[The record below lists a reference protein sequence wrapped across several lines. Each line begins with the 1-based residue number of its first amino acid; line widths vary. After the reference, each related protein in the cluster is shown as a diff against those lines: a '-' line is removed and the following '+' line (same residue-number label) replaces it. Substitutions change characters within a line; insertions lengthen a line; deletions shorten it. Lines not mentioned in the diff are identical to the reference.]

1 MSPGTPE
8 AAAASESATA
18 SGATSASESV
28 TASADPAVQEVE
40 RLLTTAVDKMGGQRR
55 DGQHEMAHAVA
66 HALSSGRHLLV
77 QAGTGTGKSLAY
89 LIPAITHAIDA
100 EKPVV
105 VATAT
110 LALQSQVVGRDVPRL
125 LKALE
130 DELPRPVDVTLL
142 KGRNNYACKYKLA
155 GGYPEDDDAGSLFD
169 ASLAD
174 ASAVDDGPTSPLGQ
188 EIMRIRKWAE
198 ESETGDRDELVPSVS
213 DKAWRQVSVSSL
225 ECLGTQHCPMAEECF
240 TERARGLAAES
251 DVVVT
256 NHAMLAFSAFEQ
268 LPVLPDFDVVIVD
281 EAHELQD
288 RVTNTYTRPLTHTAI
303 THAAQGAKKHL
314 KVASK
319 ALSDAAKAFEKSV
332 TNIPTG
338 LQPRGLTEAQRAA
351 VTQVFESAKVVMSD
365 SKREAGDAAPDG
377 GWQSA
382 RSAVAQIVELCER
395 LLNAGQGEEV
405 VWASRPGSF
414 EPGRGY
420 VVPDD
425 SEPASL
431 MVAPLSVAMQMR
443 DGLFE
448 DRTVVLTSAT
458 LAVGEAFEPVAGGL
472 GLMGPEAPEWDSVD
486 VGSPFEYE
494 KQGVLYVAQHL
505 PPPGRGVSEE
515 AIDEL
520 VDLIKASGGAALALF
535 SSRRAAEDAA
545 AACRERLD
553 VPILVQG
560 EASMTELVREFSADD
575 QTCLFGTMT
584 LWQGV
589 DVPGRHC
596 RLVVIDRIPF
606 PRPDDPLMT
615 ARTRDVNEHGGNG
628 FMSVSAHHAAIR
640 LAQGVGRLIR
650 STEDRGVAA
659 ILDSRMA
666 TRRYGAYL
674 RNALPPLW
682 TTTDRNTVLGAL
694 GRLREANK

>member
-18 SGATSASESV
+18 SGVTSASESA

-89 LIPAITHAIDA
+89 LIPAITHAIHA

-155 GGYPEDDDAGSLFD
+155 GGYPEDNDAGSLFD

-560 EASMTELVREFSADD
+560 EASMTELVREFSADE

-674 RNALPPLW
+674 RNVLPPLW

>member
-1 MSPGTPE
+1 
-8 AAAASESATA
+8 
-18 SGATSASESV
+18 
-28 TASADPAVQEVE
+28 
-40 RLLTTAVDKMGGQRR
+40 MGGQRR

-89 LIPAITHAIDA
+89 LIPAITHAIHA

-155 GGYPEDDDAGSLFD
+155 GGYPEDNDAGSLFD

-560 EASMTELVREFSADD
+560 EASMTELVREFSADE

-674 RNALPPLW
+674 RNVLPPLW

>member
-1 MSPGTPE
+1 MSQDVSAGSEREST
-8 AAAASESATA
+8 AASETDV
-18 SGATSASESV
+18 ASE
-28 TASADPAVQEVE
+28 ASTESGEPAVEEVE

-66 HALSSGRHLLV
+66 HALSTGTHLLV
-77 QAGTGTGKSLAY
+77 QAGTGTGKSMAY
-89 LIPAITHAIDA
+89 LIPAIRHAIEAD
-100 EKPVV
+100 KPVV

-142 KGRNNYACKYKLA
+142 KGRNNYACKYKLS
-155 GGYPEDDDAGSLFD
+155 GGYPEDEDAGSLFD

-174 ASAVDDGPTSPLGQ
+174 PNAAEDGPTSPLGQ

-198 ESETGDRDELVPSVS
+198 ESETGDRDELIPSVS
-213 DKAWRQVSVSSL
+213 DRAWRQASVSSL

-240 TERARGLAAES
+240 TERARALAAES

-332 TNIPTG
+332 TNIQTG

-351 VTQVFESAKVVMSD
+351 VMQVFESAKVVMAD

-377 GWQSA
+377 AWQSA
-382 RSAVAQIVELCER
+382 RSAVAQVVELAER
-395 LLNAGQGEEV
+395 LLNAGQGDEV
-405 VWASRPGSF
+405 VWAARPGSF

-443 DGLFE
+443 DGLFA

-458 LAVGEAFEPVAGGL
+458 LAVGEAFDPVAGGL
-472 GLMGPEAPEWDSVD
+472 GLMGPEAPKWDSVD

-505 PPPGRGVSEE
+505 PPPSRGVSEA

-560 EASMTELVREFSADD
+560 EASMTELVREFSADE

-674 RNALPPLW
+674 RSALPPLW

>member
-18 SGATSASESV
+18 SGATSASESA
-28 TASADPAVQEVE
+28 TASADTAVQEVE

-351 VTQVFESAKVVMSD
+351 VTQVFESVKVVMSD

-560 EASMTELVREFSADD
+560 EASMTELVREFSADE

-682 TTTDRNTVLGAL
+682 TTTDLNTVLGAL

>member
-1 MSPGTPE
+1 M
-8 AAAASESATA
+8 
-18 SGATSASESV
+18 
-28 TASADPAVQEVE
+28 
-40 RLLTTAVDKMGGQRR
+40 M
-55 DGQHEMAHAVA
+55 
-66 HALSSGRHLLV
+66 
-77 QAGTGTGKSLAY
+77 
-89 LIPAITHAIDA
+89 
-100 EKPVV
+100 
-105 VATAT
+105 
-110 LALQSQVVGRDVPRL
+110 
-125 LKALE
+125 
-130 DELPRPVDVTLL
+130 
-142 KGRNNYACKYKLA
+142 
-155 GGYPEDDDAGSLFD
+155 
-169 ASLAD
+169 
-174 ASAVDDGPTSPLGQ
+174 
-188 EIMRIRKWAE
+188 
-198 ESETGDRDELVPSVS
+198 
-213 DKAWRQVSVSSL
+213 
-225 ECLGTQHCPMAEECF
+225 
-240 TERARGLAAES
+240 
-251 DVVVT
+251 
-256 NHAMLAFSAFEQ
+256 
-268 LPVLPDFDVVIVD
+268 
-281 EAHELQD
+281 
-288 RVTNTYTRPLTHTAI
+288 
-303 THAAQGAKKHL
+303 
-314 KVASK
+314 
-319 ALSDAAKAFEKSV
+319 
-332 TNIPTG
+332 
-338 LQPRGLTEAQRAA
+338 
-351 VTQVFESAKVVMSD
+351 QVFESAKVVMAD

-377 GWQSA
+377 AWQSA
-382 RSAVAQIVELCER
+382 RSAVAQVVELAER
-395 LLNAGQGEEV
+395 LLNAGQGDEV
-405 VWASRPGSF
+405 VWAARPGSF

-443 DGLFE
+443 DGLFA

-494 KQGVLYVAQHL
+494 RQGVLYVAQHL
-505 PPPGRGVSEE
+505 PPPGRGVSEA

-560 EASMTELVREFSADD
+560 EASMTELVREFSADE

-615 ARTRDVNEHGGNG
+615 ARTRDVNERGGNG

-674 RNALPPLW
+674 RSALPPLW